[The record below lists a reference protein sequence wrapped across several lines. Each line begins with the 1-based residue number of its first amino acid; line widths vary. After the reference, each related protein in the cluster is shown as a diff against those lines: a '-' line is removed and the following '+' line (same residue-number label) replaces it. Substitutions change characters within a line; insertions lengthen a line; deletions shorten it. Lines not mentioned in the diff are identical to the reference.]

1 MTPEQ
6 LQNTANFVKKMLGLR
21 IIAKPL
27 RVEEG
32 PVVCTYYFEL
42 DHSIPIAKIL
52 SKAEDFA
59 LAAGVETLSITRMG
73 GEIVFF
79 VPNKVRKVI
88 EFKDYLNWY
97 LLDPKVSQMS
107 IPIPLGV
114 DHVGKFSAIDL
125 VELPHLLLAG
135 ATGSGKSVY
144 ECAILCSISTLRT
157 GRDIRFVL
165 VDTKQMDLPLFS
177 SLPHINRI
185 VTTLHDYFAMMDD
198 LMAEYRTR
206 QQRIIAAGVRN
217 IREYN
222 TLVGPENAMPFIVLL
237 IDEYGDLKLQDDAER
252 KGASDDRKAVPRVN
266 EYMQRLV
273 QVCRAVG
280 IHVILGTQRTSV
292 DIIDGSIK
300 ANFQARVSLRLP
312 TQIDSRTILDSPGAE
327 TLLGKGDMLLLSP
340 NSEKLQRYHGPFV
353 NLEDIGRV
361 LMDLDMIRMQYERL
375 RNAKNDQ
382 KIEIL

>member
-6 LQNTANFVKKMLGLR
+6 ATNISKFIAKMLGLR
-21 IIAKPL
+21 IHAKIL

-32 PVVCTYYFEL
+32 PVVTTYYFEL
-42 DHSIPIAKIL
+42 GAAVPIAKIL
-52 SKAEDFA
+52 SKEEDFA
-59 LAAGVETLSITRMG
+59 LAAGVDTLTITRIG

-79 VPNKVRKVI
+79 VPNEVRKVI

-97 LLDPKVSQMS
+97 LLDKEVSKMS

-157 GRDIRFVL
+157 GRNIRFIL

-177 SLPHINRI
+177 SLPHIDRI

-252 KGASDDRKAVPRVN
+252 KGASDDRKAVPKVN

-280 IHVILGTQRTSV
+280 IHVILGTQRTST

-300 ANFQARVSLRLP
+300 ANFQARISLRLP
-312 TQIDSRTILDSPGAE
+312 SQIDSRTILDTSGAE

-340 NSEKLQRYHGPFV
+340 NSEKLQRFHGPFV
-353 NLEDIGRV
+353 DLSDIAMI
-361 LMDLDMIRMQYERL
+361 LAELDNIREMYKGLRERSVV
-375 RNAKNDQ
+375 N
-382 KIEIL
+382 E